1 MIISLVRQCLP
12 LILAIV
18 MVIILIRV
26 LPKLWL
32 CKHFLGNDMREA
44 FGWALVC
51 KTHKVHK
58 SEAQCSFHTIVEATV
73 TQ

>member
-1 MIISLVRQCLP
+1 MIISMVRQCLP
-12 LILAIV
+12 LTFAIV
-18 MVIILIRV
+18 MVIILIRL

-44 FGWALVC
+44 FGRALVC
-51 KTHKVHK
+51 KTHKAHK
-58 SEAQCSFHTIVEATV
+58 SEAQCSFHNIVKATV